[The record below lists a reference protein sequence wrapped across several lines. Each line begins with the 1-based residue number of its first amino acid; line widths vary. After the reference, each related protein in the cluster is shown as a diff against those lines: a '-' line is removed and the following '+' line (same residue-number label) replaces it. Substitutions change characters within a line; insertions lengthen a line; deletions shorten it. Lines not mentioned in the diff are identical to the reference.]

1 MSNQATT
8 TTKIEKIFNQNVIIQ
23 SIQSIILS
31 KRTNWLSQYSHQSR
45 CYFVLCFLMNK
56 KSPSA
61 TLSLIN
67 NVNRS
72 IIDKQEEEEEDHF
85 EDDKHN
91 SNSQIANWI
100 FSTEKIEQN
109 SCFSSYDNQTKKIKL
124 IKVLFFLFFLCFHQ
138 ANFFLFFPFFIKVDS
153 SKWTCREIN
162 CLEHHY
168 HR

>member
-1 MSNQATT
+1 
-8 TTKIEKIFNQNVIIQ
+8 
-23 SIQSIILS
+23 
-31 KRTNWLSQYSHQSR
+31 
-45 CYFVLCFLMNK
+45 MNK

-124 IKVLFFLFFLCFHQ
+124 IKVFSFIKLIS
-138 ANFFLFFPFFIKVDS
+138 FFPFFIKVDS
-153 SKWTCREIN
+153 SK
-162 CLEHHY
+162 
-168 HR
+168 